1 MESYIVFSVLIL
13 FAFSIFV
20 LLSFFC
26 KRDKNKEMA
35 KELITKKREW
45 FIIPLYG
52 SSNILSI
59 IPLNPKHMDE
69 FGKLTEK
76 NIKKVKAEDVLNIIH
91 NDNFYIQNKKQI
103 YEIFSFVEEIQLL
116 SNPQKELTNM

>member
-1 MESYIVFSVLIL
+1 MENYVIFAALIL
-13 FAFSIFV
+13 FAFSICGI
-20 LLSFFC
+20 LSFFC
-26 KRDKNKEMA
+26 KRDKNKQMA
-35 KELITKKREW
+35 KELIIRKREW

-52 SSNILSI
+52 TKEILSI

-76 NIKKVKAEDVLNIIH
+76 NIKKVKSEDVFKIIH
-91 NDNFYIQNKKQI
+91 NDNFVVQNKKQI
-103 YEIFSFVEEIQLL
+103 YEIFSFIEEIQLF